1 MLTKGTKKT
10 HIYFLILPLTVFLIA
25 PNIHDVHGV
34 LRLIGLVLG
43 TLIILFINPNNLLI
57 KNKVQ
62 FLLWTLAIG
71 YLIIQLILGNDW
83 QQFLL
88 GSYTRNGG
96 LIALICFALL
106 FNLVSNYGSPLNK
119 LFYQSIIFSLYGLT
133 LFGLLEQFSL
143 LPFEITSKY
152 EGALSLT
159 LVNPNF
165 ASAYLAIAISVLL
178 VYILLVSSVNKYKM
192 SLILIPAIFVFTQTG
207 SLQGYLLILVNLILF
222 LVYKRRKI
230 IALFSRIK
238 IISLLSMSISLIV
251 ILLNISQFFAWIQ
264 NNGSV
269 NQRLNYWKLV
279 LDIWN
284 DHRFVGI
291 GLENLRDFAPRYRSE
306 ALVRQEGIFTNPDR
320 AHNVFLDHL
329 VQGGLFLG
337 MVWFLFILVISVFAA
352 RNLFSKTKN
361 LTSEDFIIIMIW
373 FSYVTQSAISVDH
386 LALTL
391 LGIVSGAIITRNNLN
406 KWITLKPRKESRFI
420 TISLI
425 STLTAVMLSFLIFLG
440 QVVKFEYWAL
450 DVIAR
455 KNSTN
460 LQKLFDSKIV
470 VPQTLE
476 DIAVEIS
483 KSKNY
488 ELAYSFGEKLLKHR
502 PSSHQG
508 YYIRSVYF
516 ESKSDLEK
524 AKIAMLRALELD
536 PYNSVYLLSMSIY
549 EYKLNN
555 LEAAKN
561 YFLLAKDINPT
572 QEGLDLVS
580 QYITN

>member
-1 MLTKGTKKT
+1 
-10 HIYFLILPLTVFLIA
+10 
-25 PNIHDVHGV
+25 
-34 LRLIGLVLG
+34 
-43 TLIILFINPNNLLI
+43 
-57 KNKVQ
+57 
-62 FLLWTLAIG
+62 
-71 YLIIQLILGNDW
+71 
-83 QQFLL
+83 
-88 GSYTRNGG
+88 
-96 LIALICFALL
+96 
-106 FNLVSNYGSPLNK
+106 
-119 LFYQSIIFSLYGLT
+119 
-133 LFGLLEQFSL
+133 
-143 LPFEITSKY
+143 
-152 EGALSLT
+152 
-159 LVNPNF
+159 
-165 ASAYLAIAISVLL
+165 
-178 VYILLVSSVNKYKM
+178 
-192 SLILIPAIFVFTQTG
+192 
-207 SLQGYLLILVNLILF
+207 
-222 LVYKRRKI
+222 
-230 IALFSRIK
+230 
-238 IISLLSMSISLIV
+238 
-251 ILLNISQFFAWIQ
+251 
-264 NNGSV
+264 
-269 NQRLNYWKLV
+269 
-279 LDIWN
+279 
-284 DHRFVGI
+284 
-291 GLENLRDFAPRYRSE
+291 
-306 ALVRQEGIFTNPDR
+306 
-320 AHNVFLDHL
+320 
-329 VQGGLFLG
+329 
-337 MVWFLFILVISVFAA
+337 
-352 RNLFSKTKN
+352 
-361 LTSEDFIIIMIW
+361 MIW

-460 LQKLFDSKIV
+460 LQKLFDSQIV

-549 EYKLNN
+549 EYNLNN

>member
-1 MLTKGTKKT
+1 
-10 HIYFLILPLTVFLIA
+10 
-25 PNIHDVHGV
+25 
-34 LRLIGLVLG
+34 
-43 TLIILFINPNNLLI
+43 
-57 KNKVQ
+57 
-62 FLLWTLAIG
+62 
-71 YLIIQLILGNDW
+71 
-83 QQFLL
+83 
-88 GSYTRNGG
+88 
-96 LIALICFALL
+96 
-106 FNLVSNYGSPLNK
+106 
-119 LFYQSIIFSLYGLT
+119 
-133 LFGLLEQFSL
+133 
-143 LPFEITSKY
+143 
-152 EGALSLT
+152 
-159 LVNPNF
+159 
-165 ASAYLAIAISVLL
+165 
-178 VYILLVSSVNKYKM
+178 
-192 SLILIPAIFVFTQTG
+192 
-207 SLQGYLLILVNLILF
+207 
-222 LVYKRRKI
+222 
-230 IALFSRIK
+230 
-238 IISLLSMSISLIV
+238 
-251 ILLNISQFFAWIQ
+251 LLNISQLFSWIQ

-269 NQRLNYWKLV
+269 SQRLNYWKLV

-284 DHRFVGI
+284 DHKFVGI

-337 MVWFLFILVISVFAA
+337 MVWLLFILVISVFAA
-352 RNLFSKTKN
+352 RNLFSKTKY

-373 FSYVTQSAISVDH
+373 FSYVAQSTISVDH

-420 TISLI
+420 TTSLI

-460 LQKLFDSKIV
+460 LQKLYDSKIV